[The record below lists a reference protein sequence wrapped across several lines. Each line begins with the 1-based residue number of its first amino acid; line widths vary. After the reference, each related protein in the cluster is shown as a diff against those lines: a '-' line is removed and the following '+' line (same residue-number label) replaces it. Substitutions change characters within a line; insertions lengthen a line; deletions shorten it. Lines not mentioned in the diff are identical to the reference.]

1 MTSSQSLLVEK
12 IDAALESVQ
21 SLISAENRRPLTTQS
36 LCAEQNCQ
44 ASTTQSLCTEKLSTN
59 VETSTVSKLCE
70 EKSEKPSCSIC
81 LEAEFDS
88 ESKLDGCGHHYCF
101 ECIMLWSRNTNTC
114 PQCKSEFTTISR
126 VDPSSASTSSRKR
139 TRGEVN
145 GVLKVK
151 RRKQAAVYDEEE
163 LQRLGYIDDE
173 AEDDDDDDD
182 DEDDEE
188 NEDEIAGYSKD
199 GFVVPNDVVEFD
211 DDDESVVLDVDEE
224 IGDDDSVDDEEDSD
238 DEESDES
245 TSSSVSLESEDDEI
259 QIVKS
264 TVNGL
269 SVPIMTLRSRTVRT
283 PSPNTNVRRSARI
296 SCMAN

>member
-1 MTSSQSLLVEK
+1 M
-12 IDAALESVQ
+12 
-21 SLISAENRRPLTTQS
+21 
-36 LCAEQNCQ
+36 
-44 ASTTQSLCTEKLSTN
+44 
-59 VETSTVSKLCE
+59 ETSTASKLCE
-70 EKSEKPSCSIC
+70 EKAEKTNCSIC

-126 VDPSSASTSSRKR
+126 VDSSSASTSSRKR

-182 DEDDEE
+182 DDDDED
-188 NEDEIAGYSKD
+188 EDEIAGYSND

-211 DDDESVVLDVDEE
+211 DEDESVVLDVDEE
-224 IGDDDSVDDEEDSD
+224 IGDDESVDDEEDSD

-245 TSSSVSLESEDDEI
+245 TSSSISQESEDDEI

-269 SVPIMTLRSRTVRT
+269 SVPIMTLRSRSTRT
-283 PSPNTNVRRSARI
+283 PSPNINVRRSTRI

>member
-12 IDAALESVQ
+12 IDTVLESVQ

-36 LCAEQNCQ
+36 LCAEKNCQ
-44 ASTTQSLCTEKLSTN
+44 DSTTQSLCTEKPLTN

-88 ESKLDGCGHHYCF
+88 KSKLDGCGHHYCF

-173 AEDDDDDDD
+173 AEDEDDDDDD
-182 DEDDEE
+182 DEAD
-188 NEDEIAGYSKD
+188 DEIAGYSND

-211 DDDESVVLDVDEE
+211 DDDDDESVVLDVDEE
-224 IGDDDSVDDEEDSD
+224 IGNDESVDDEEDSD

-245 TSSSVSLESEDDEI
+245 TSSSISLESEDDEI

-264 TVNGL
+264 TVNGH
-269 SVPIMTLRSRTVRT
+269 SVPIMTLRSRSART
-283 PSPNTNVRRSARI
+283 PSPNVNVRRSTRI